1 LVRFI
6 TLLAN
11 ILKFL
16 EQLLLGKLSGP
27 KTPPQRQIK
36 PQTPPQQPMLD
47 PKIIAEKE
55 RKEAR
60 ERAEK
65 NSLRVHRS

>member
-1 LVRFI
+1 M
-6 TLLAN
+6 
-11 ILKFL
+11 
-16 EQLLLGKLSGP
+16 
-27 KTPPQRQIK
+27 K